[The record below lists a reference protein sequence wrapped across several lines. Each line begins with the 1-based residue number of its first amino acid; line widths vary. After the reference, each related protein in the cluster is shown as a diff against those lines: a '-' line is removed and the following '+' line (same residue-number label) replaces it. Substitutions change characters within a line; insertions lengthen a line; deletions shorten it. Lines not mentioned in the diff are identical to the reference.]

1 LTGAEKSPLL
11 QNAIMKEQLKFWP
24 PTEIYSFT
32 EKLYL
37 AKERLLEVEAD
48 IMQDTHCDLVS
59 IRK

>member
-48 IMQDTHCDLVS
+48 IM
-59 IRK
+59 